1 MNINCQMVNING
13 WAWKLLFWI
22 ELLFILISSQCTNGS
37 IMGKNLFSFFNDQIN
52 MWTFLVSQN
61 LWSPFKWVTFGQI
74 LFGVI
79 YHKRWKGHISKSK
92 RKGHIL
98 SKWNYKWFYFRLHLW
113 KRSIIRISIL
123 KIFQTNDQCRITLPQ
138 VQLSRSNYAWSQNK
152 SILKLIFSCGVAHR
166 DLKDENFVVDL
177 ENDQL
182 LLIDFGSGAYLNPI
196 LGLDTTYTEF
206 DGTRVY
212 SPPEWIQNKRYTA
225 QGLAVWSLGILLYD
239 MLSGD
244 IPWDNDRVRKL
255 T

>member
-1 MNINCQMVNING
+1 M
-13 WAWKLLFWI
+13 
-22 ELLFILISSQCTNGS
+22 
-37 IMGKNLFSFFNDQIN
+37 
-52 MWTFLVSQN
+52 
-61 LWSPFKWVTFGQI
+61 
-74 LFGVI
+74 
-79 YHKRWKGHISKSK
+79 
-92 RKGHIL
+92 
-98 SKWNYKWFYFRLHLW
+98 
-113 KRSIIRISIL
+113 
-123 KIFQTNDQCRITLPQ
+123 
-138 VQLSRSNYAWSQNK
+138 
-152 SILKLIFSCGVAHR
+152 FSCGVAHR